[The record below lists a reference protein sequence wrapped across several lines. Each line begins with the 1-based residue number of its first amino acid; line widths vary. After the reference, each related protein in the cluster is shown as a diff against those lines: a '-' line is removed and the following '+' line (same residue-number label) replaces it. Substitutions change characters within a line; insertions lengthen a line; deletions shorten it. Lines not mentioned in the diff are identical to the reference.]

1 MGSKKAQIL
10 IIDDDRSLCQILSN
24 TLEYVGYETE
34 MAHDGKS
41 ALEKI
46 KEKECDLVLVDL
58 RLPDMSGMDV
68 LKKIMEEGHN
78 LQALMISGEGT
89 IHTAVEATKIG
100 AYDFLEKPLD
110 SDRVLLTIKNALD
123 RNKLVQ
129 EKKLLLESVKEHYQ
143 MVGTSNEMQK
153 IHELIRKAAAT
164 NSKVLIQGENG
175 TGKELVARAI
185 HNNSQRAGRPFIAV
199 NCAAIPETLIESE
212 LFGHKKGAFT
222 GAIADKPG
230 RFQMAEGGT
239 IFLDEIGDMSLMTQA
254 KVLRTLEENIVEMVG
269 GSKLVPVD
277 VRVVAATNKDLQE
290 EMKEN
295 NFREDLYFRLNVLNI
310 KVPSL
315 RDRKEDIPLLVDHY
329 IAQFCNEHGVKLK
342 KMSARAMTR
351 LIQYAWPGN
360 VRELK
365 NFVEKMVILIESTEI
380 QPGEITSLLESHSK
394 LKQPVK
400 DNLTLREAK
409 EIFER
414 DFIRDK
420 LVAAN
425 HNITKAAEML
435 GLPRTY
441 LHKKIKKLDVEV

>member
-1 MGSKKAQIL
+1 MGRRKSRIL
-10 IIDDDRSLCQILSN
+10 IVDDDQSLCQIVTN

-34 MAHDGKS
+34 MAHEGKA

-46 KEKECDLVLVDL
+46 QATEYDLVLLDL

-68 LKKIMEEGHN
+68 LKKVMEGEHN
-78 LQALMISGEGT
+78 LQAVMISGEGT

-123 RNKLVQ
+123 RNTLEQ
-129 EKKLLLESVKEHYQ
+129 EKRLLLESVKEHYQ
-143 MVGTSNEMQK
+143 MVGTSIEMQK

-175 TGKELVARAI
+175 TGKELIARAI
-185 HNNSQRAGRPFIAV
+185 HNNSQRASRPFIAV

-222 GAIADKPG
+222 GAVADKPG

-239 IFLDEIGDMSLMTQA
+239 IFLDEVGDMSLMTQA
-254 KVLRTLEENIVEMVG
+254 KVLRTLEDNTVEMVG
-269 GSKLVPVD
+269 GSQPIPVD
-277 VRVVAATNKDLQE
+277 VRVIAATNKDLQE

-310 KVPSL
+310 QAPAL
-315 RDRKEDIPLLVDHY
+315 RDRKKDIPLLVEHY
-329 IAQFCNEHGVKLK
+329 IQQFCNEHGVKLK
-342 KMSARAMTR
+342 KMSARAMNR
-351 LIQYAWPGN
+351 LISYPWPGN

-365 NFVEKMVILIESTEI
+365 NFVEKMVILVESTEL
-380 QPGEITSLLESHSK
+380 QPGEIVSLLDSHSK
-394 LKQPVK
+394 LKQPSK
-400 DNLTLREAK
+400 DNLTLKEAK

-420 LVAAN
+420 LAAAN

-441 LHKKIKKLDVEV
+441 LHKKIKKLGVES

>member
-1 MGSKKAQIL
+1 MVKKKAQIL
-10 IIDDDRSLCQILSN
+10 IIDDDKSLCQIVAN
-24 TLEYVGYETE
+24 TLEYEGYETE
-34 MAHDGKS
+34 AVHDGKT
-41 ALEKI
+41 ALEKVN
-46 KEKECDLVLVDL
+46 EKERDLILLDL
-58 RLPDMSGMDV
+58 RLPDMDGMDV
-68 LKKIMEEGHN
+68 LKKIMEGEHN
-78 LQALMISGEGT
+78 LQAIMISGEGT

-123 RNKLVQ
+123 RNTLVQ
-129 EKKLLLESVKEHYQ
+129 EKQLLLQSVKEHYQ
-143 MVGTSNEMQK
+143 MVGASGEMQK
-153 IHELIRKAAAT
+153 IHEIIRKAAAT

-254 KVLRTLEENIVEMVG
+254 KVLRTLEDSTVEMVG
-269 GSKLVPVD
+269 GSQPILVD
-277 VRVVAATNKDLQE
+277 VRVIAATNKDLQE
-290 EMKEN
+290 EMKED

-310 KVPSL
+310 MVPAL
-315 RDRKEDIPLLVDHY
+315 RDRKEDIPLLVVHY
-329 IAQFCNEHGVKLK
+329 IEQICNEHGVKLK
-342 KMSARAMTR
+342 KMSSRAMNR
-351 LIQYAWPGN
+351 LVNYPWPGN

-365 NFVEKMVILIESTEI
+365 NFIEKMVILVESTEM
-380 QPGEITSLLESHSK
+380 QPGEIVSLLESHSK
-394 LKQPVK
+394 LKQPAS
-400 DNLTLREAK
+400 DNLTLKEAK

-420 LVAAN
+420 LITAN